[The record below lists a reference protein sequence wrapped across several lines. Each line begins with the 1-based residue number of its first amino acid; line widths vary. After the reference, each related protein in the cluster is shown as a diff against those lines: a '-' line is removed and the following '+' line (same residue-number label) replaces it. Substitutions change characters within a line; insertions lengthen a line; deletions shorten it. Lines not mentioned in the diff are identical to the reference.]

1 MSQAAGKLGERGARD
16 AEIGFV
22 FGRSGP
28 PSAADPAGGGLPD
41 GPLGEGTGPS
51 AVVAVFPG
59 AFGDVPH
66 PAFGDCGRPV
76 HRLFPLGP
84 HTYLFLA
91 YFVVPGFIEEGV
103 KNRVLRKRTWYDPN
117 FNYRFDGIVY
127 GVFVSLGFAGVE
139 NVLYVLNA
147 GFGTAV
153 VRAIFSI
160 PGHAMFGVVM
170 GFYLSRAKWAEK
182 YGQRHRM
189 RADLRRSFF
198 VPAVLHGL
206 YDFLLM
212 GFEAVFYFYFAGL
225 VIGVICLL
233 RKSAREDGPI

>member
-1 MSQAAGKLGERGARD
+1 M
-16 AEIGFV
+16 
-22 FGRSGP
+22 
-28 PSAADPAGGGLPD
+28 
-41 GPLGEGTGPS
+41 
-51 AVVAVFPG
+51 
-59 AFGDVPH
+59 
-66 PAFGDCGRPV
+66 
-76 HRLFPLGP
+76 
-84 HTYLFLA
+84 
-91 YFVVPGFIEEGV
+91 
-103 KNRVLRKRTWYDPN
+103 
-117 FNYRFDGIVY
+117 
-127 GVFVSLGFAGVE
+127 FVSLGFAGVE

-189 RADLRRSFF
+189 RAALRRSFF

-212 GFEAVFYFYFAGL
+212 GFETVFYFYFAGL
-225 VIGVICLL
+225 VIGVIRLL

>member
-1 MSQAAGKLGERGARD
+1 M
-16 AEIGFV
+16 
-22 FGRSGP
+22 
-28 PSAADPAGGGLPD
+28 
-41 GPLGEGTGPS
+41 
-51 AVVAVFPG
+51 
-59 AFGDVPH
+59 
-66 PAFGDCGRPV
+66 
-76 HRLFPLGP
+76 
-84 HTYLFLA
+84 
-91 YFVVPGFIEEGV
+91 
-103 KNRVLRKRTWYDPN
+103 
-117 FNYRFDGIVY
+117 
-127 GVFVSLGFAGVE
+127 
-139 NVLYVLNA
+139 LYVLNA

-189 RADLRRSFF
+189 RAALRRSFF